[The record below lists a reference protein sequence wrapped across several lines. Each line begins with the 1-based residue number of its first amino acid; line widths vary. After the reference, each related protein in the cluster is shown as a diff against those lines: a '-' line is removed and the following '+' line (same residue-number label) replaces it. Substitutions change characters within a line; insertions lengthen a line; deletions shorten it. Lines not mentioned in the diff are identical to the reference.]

1 VEIFVEAGVP
11 LPEASE
17 AFWKDLLSF
26 EARVSLQKLS
36 VSEQD
41 SWGMTEV

>member
-1 VEIFVEAGVP
+1 MEAEVP
-11 LPEASE
+11 LPEASG

-26 EARVSLQKLS
+26 EAGVSLQEPS

>member
-1 VEIFVEAGVP
+1 MEAGVP
-11 LPEASE
+11 LPEASV

-26 EARVSLQKLS
+26 EAGVSLQELS

-41 SWGMTEV
+41 SWGVTEV